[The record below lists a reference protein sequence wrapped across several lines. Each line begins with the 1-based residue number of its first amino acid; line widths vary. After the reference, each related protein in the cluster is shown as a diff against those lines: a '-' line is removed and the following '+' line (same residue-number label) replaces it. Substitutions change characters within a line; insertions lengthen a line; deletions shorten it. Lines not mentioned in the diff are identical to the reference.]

1 MKKKRKFDPEVQ
13 RAIDEIKDELR
24 GKSHKWGASGG
35 FCPDAEWLFTGDKD
49 LFNYYNPNKYKGR
62 KLG

>member
-24 GKSHKWGASGG
+24 GKSRTWGASGG
-35 FCPDAEWLFTGDKD
+35 FCPDVEWI
-49 LFNYYNPNKYKGR
+49 FNGWDGMINDYNPRKYKGR
-62 KLG
+62 KVA